1 MTNRQLLYEA
11 PPELLALLS
20 TGVAVLDDSLAFTWM
35 NPAMAELLHISVALS
50 LSRRLHD
57 IVRNQLIDECAPVVM
72 RDRER
77 CVLRAAMLGLPG
89 GGEIQADVIIS
100 PNTSGGVVI
109 EVFSLFKTATPALS
123 ATLRGLAHE
132 VKNPLMGMR
141 GAAQLL
147 HRRLNSDH
155 LRALTEL
162 ILAETDRLS
171 SLTNDILHGKSR

>member
-1 MTNRQLLYEA
+1 M
-11 PPELLALLS
+11 
-20 TGVAVLDDSLAFTWM
+20 AVLDDSLAFTWM
-35 NPAMAELLHISVALS
+35 NPAMAELLHVSAALS

-57 IVRNQLIDECAPVVM
+57 IVRNQLINERAPMVM

-77 CVLRAAMLGLPG
+77 CVLRATMLGLPG

-100 PNTSGGVVI
+100 PNASGGVVI
-109 EVFSLFKTATPALS
+109 EIFFLSSTAMPALS

-132 VKNPLMGMR
+132 VKNPLMGVR

-147 HRRLNSDH
+147 YRRVSADD

-162 ILAETDRLS
+162 ILAETDKLS
-171 SLTNDILHGKSR
+171 SLINDILGEADPGEGSR